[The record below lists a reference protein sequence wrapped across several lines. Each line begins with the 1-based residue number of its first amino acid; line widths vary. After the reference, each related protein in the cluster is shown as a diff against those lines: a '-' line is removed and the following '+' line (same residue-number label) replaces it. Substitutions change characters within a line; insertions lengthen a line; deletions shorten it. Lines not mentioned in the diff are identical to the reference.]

1 MRVLFKRLNQ
11 ASESPR
17 QRWAH
22 VFTMMTGA
30 LIFMIGM
37 NVRNSVLTA
46 TTVYENL
53 QAGILAYYPHNW
65 LLDTQSP
72 QEYVFRVRDMTR
84 TTFKTTIQISV
95 QPASSD
101 TTTRSIADR
110 LAFDRARTYTDY
122 NVLSIDD
129 FALRSDLT
137 TQAVSY
143 TYTTRETSAFLQGIP
158 DVVRGQDLITIS
170 RGQALIIT
178 FRAEA
183 SVYES
188 EYRRFRQFLR
198 QLSF

>member
-1 MRVLFKRLNQ
+1 MRVLFKRLNE

-22 VFTMMTGA
+22 VFT
-30 LIFMIGM
+30 IIIGILVFTIGL
-37 NVRNSVLTA
+37 NVRNSALTA

-53 QAGILAYYPHNW
+53 QAGILAYYPYGW
-65 LLDTQSP
+65 LLDTQGGE
-72 QEYVFRVRDMTR
+72 EYVFRVRDMTR
-84 TTFKTTIQISV
+84 GGFKTTIQISV
-95 QPASSD
+95 QPVSD
-101 TTTRSIADR
+101 ETTPRSIADR
-110 LAFDRARTYTDY
+110 LAFRRARTYTDY
-122 NVLSIDD
+122 NVLSTEDY
-129 FALRSDLT
+129 ALRTDLT
-137 TQAVSY
+137 AQAVSY

-158 DVVRGQDLITIS
+158 DVVRGQDLLTIS